1 MTQPQTPPVTWRPT
15 DPRNT
20 EMFRFAQWVTN
31 QRGVDLGA
39 LTDET
44 GNVSEQVY
52 RNLHAWSVAELA
64 QFWDAVRE
72 YFGVLGDDF
81 DTPILPNAAMP
92 GATWYPEASVN
103 YAENILERTR
113 DVIDQDATAILMID
127 EDNET
132 QSLSWYYLRTRVHG
146 LAEQLRELG
155 VQAGDR
161 VAAVLPNNASAIIGL
176 LAAAT
181 IGAVW
186 TINSP
191 DLSVTA
197 TLARLRQL
205 EPKVLITA
213 TGYTYNGRWIDRTDY
228 NVELLTELPSV
239 QRHLDIEHF
248 RTAPVNG
255 PERYYPLAFD
265 HPLWILFSSGTT
277 GDPKGIVHGHGG
289 MLLEAL
295 KSKALHQ
302 DMTPDDRY
310 YVAANT
316 SWMVWNT
323 LSHALVCGASVVV
336 YGGSPQVHDP
346 DRQFEVIAKTG
357 ATRFAV
363 GAPYL
368 TMVERSGLSPGQRW
382 DLSGLKSILSTA
394 APLPES
400 TWRWVH
406 EHVSPTVRLGS
417 DSGGTDIC
425 SGFIGSNPL
434 EPVHL
439 GELQGP
445 MLGVAARSFDDEGH
459 EIFDAV
465 GELVITQPMPS
476 MPTYLW
482 DDTQDEQRYRESYF
496 ERFPTVAQ
504 YPDGVWAQGDWVT
517 QTSRG
522 SFIVH
527 GRSDATLNRDGVR
540 LGTAELYAA
549 LGDIAEIKES
559 TVIGVEQPD
568 GGYWM
573 PLFVQ
578 LTDDVE
584 LTSELKQRINDTLR
598 TQASARHVPDEIIE
612 VSAIPLTHSG
622 KRIELP
628 LKKLFAGRDAAR
640 AINRDAV
647 VNPEALDEF
656 VELAQQRLSSQ
667 S

>member
-1 MTQPQTPPVTWRPT
+1 MTHAHTAPITWRPT
-15 DPRNT
+15 DPQHT
-20 EMFRFAQWVTN
+20 EMFRFAHWLTT
-31 QRGVDLGA
+31 QRGIELGP
-39 LTDET
+39 LTDSAD
-44 GNVSEQVY
+44 NVTEQLY
-52 RNLHAWSVAELA
+52 RTLHAWSIAEVSE
-64 QFWDAVRE
+64 FWDAIRE
-72 YFGVLGDDF
+72 YFDILGSDF
-81 DTPILPNAAMP
+81 NTPALTDATMP
-92 GATWYPEASVN
+92 GATWYPHATVN
-103 YAENILERTR
+103 FAENILERTR
-113 DVIDQDATAILMID
+113 ELVDQDATAILTID

-132 QSLSWYYLRTRVHG
+132 ESISWYHLRSRVHG

-161 VAAVLPNNASAIIGL
+161 VAAVLPNIAEAIIGL

-191 DLSVTA
+191 ELSTTA

-205 EPKVLITA
+205 EPKVLLTT
-213 TGYTYNGRWIDRTDY
+213 TGYTFNGRWVDLTDD
-228 NVELLTELPSV
+228 NVELLTELTSV
-239 QRHLDIEHF
+239 QRHVDIEHF
-248 RTAPVNG
+248 RTAPING
-255 PERYYPLAFD
+255 PQRYYPLAFE

-302 DMTPDDRY
+302 DMTVHDRY

-323 LSHALVCGASVVV
+323 LSHALACGASVVV
-336 YGGSPQVHDP
+336 YGGSPKVNGP

-368 TMVERSGLSPGQRW
+368 TMVERAGLSPAERW

-406 EHVSPTVRLGS
+406 EHVNPTVRLGS

-425 SGFIGSNPL
+425 SGFIGTNPL
-434 EPVHL
+434 EPIRL

-445 MLGVAARSFDDEGH
+445 MLGVAARSFDDDGTEV
-459 EIFDAV
+459 FDEV
-465 GELVITQPMPS
+465 GELVITEPMPS
-476 MPTYLW
+476 MPLYLW
-482 DDTQDEQRYRESYF
+482 EDTQDQRRYRDTYF
-496 ERFPTVAQ
+496 QRFDAGEQ
-504 YPDGVWAQGDWVT
+504 YPHGVWAQGDWVEH
-517 QTSRG
+517 TSRG
-522 SFIVH
+522 SFVVH
-527 GRSDATLNRDGVR
+527 GRSDATLNRQGVR
-540 LGTAELYAA
+540 LGTAEIYAA
-549 LGDIAEIKES
+549 LGDIPEITES

-578 LTDDVE
+578 LADDAE
-584 LTSELKQRINDTLR
+584 LTPALQEQMTDVIRSK
-598 TQASARHVPDEIIE
+598 ASARHVPDEILA
-612 VSAIPLTHSG
+612 VSAIPVTHSG
-622 KRIELP
+622 KRIEVP
-628 LKKLFAGRDAAR
+628 LKRLFSGRDAAS
-640 AINRDAV
+640 AVNRDAIA
-647 VNPEALDEF
+647 NPEALEEF
-656 VELAQQRLSSQ
+656 VHLAEDRTSR
-667 S
+667 